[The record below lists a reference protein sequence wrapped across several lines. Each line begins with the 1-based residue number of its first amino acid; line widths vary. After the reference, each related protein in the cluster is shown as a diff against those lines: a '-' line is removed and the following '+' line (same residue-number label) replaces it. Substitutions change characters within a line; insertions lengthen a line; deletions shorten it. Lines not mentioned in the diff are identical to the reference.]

1 MERFARGVERPEVV
15 IDLRG
20 EQVEKK
26 VEEIDVGSSGTEKR
40 LVARRKSIIDQV
52 SCREPA

>member
-52 SCREPA
+52 SRREPA